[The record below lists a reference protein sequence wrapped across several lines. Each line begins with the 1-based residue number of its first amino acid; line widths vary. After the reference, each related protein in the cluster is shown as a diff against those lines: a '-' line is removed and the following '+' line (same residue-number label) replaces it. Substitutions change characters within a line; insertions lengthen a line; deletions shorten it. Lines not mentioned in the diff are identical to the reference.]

1 MSSLHSGGRMCRC
14 DHDRVTARIGV
25 VHRLQIPPDRSRS
38 IQLARGTSH
47 PGPNRRTAR
56 DPAQSPDHK
65 RVFAPVRSIP
75 RQRVVSLHRKT
86 LIALHRRKEPCA
98 ILRPVFVSPWR
109 LRMSRLFPERTF
121 LAGKIFFNFGQSS
134 IDCVVRRLSEEAAT
148 LEMESGL
155 GVPER
160 FQLRV
165 AGRKILACRVIWR
178 SDRQVGAA
186 FELPGSVERPSG
198 EERERSSDALMRGQ
212 MLALR
217 AALDHVPTGIVL
229 LDSSL
234 RARLINRSFRQMW
247 RLPDEVADS
256 NPSIL
261 TLLHHGR
268 DTGAYEVPDPE
279 LDALVAERVR
289 VIEAGD
295 PTPIDLRRTNGDVVR
310 VQVTPLPDGGRMLTY
325 TPVTDIVRTSDE
337 LKLLRDA
344 LENVQDGVLLLDS
357 DLHATFMNRRM
368 RRFWEVSDEEAAN
381 RPTYSS
387 LVRRLHRASAPNLPT
402 NELAK
407 FPARRVE
414 EVKAGD
420 HVRDLQTPDG
430 RRIRAHCTT
439 MANGGRMLTYVD
451 ITDLTQKAALLETLA
466 TTDPLTGLSNRRH
479 FLDCLGA
486 EWSRFQRYYRSVSVL
501 MLDIDHF
508 KSVNDRHGH
517 AVGDVAI
524 KAVAAACLDGKRK
537 SDIVGRLGGEEF
549 AVLLPETSLSRARI
563 VAERIRKHVIIVAGK
578 VQFGVTVSIGI
589 AEATVSMSGIDTL
602 MSAADHAL
610 YQAKA
615 EGRNRCIAFA
625 PPPPASKAAE

>member
-1 MSSLHSGGRMCRC
+1 
-14 DHDRVTARIGV
+14 
-25 VHRLQIPPDRSRS
+25 
-38 IQLARGTSH
+38 
-47 PGPNRRTAR
+47 
-56 DPAQSPDHK
+56 
-65 RVFAPVRSIP
+65 
-75 RQRVVSLHRKT
+75 
-86 LIALHRRKEPCA
+86 
-98 ILRPVFVSPWR
+98 
-109 LRMSRLFPERTF
+109 MSRLVPERTF

-134 IDCVVRRLSEEAAT
+134 IDCIVRRLSEEAAT
-148 LEMESGL
+148 LEMESGI

-160 FQLRV
+160 FQLRL
-165 AGRKILACRVIWR
+165 AGRESLTCRVIWR
-178 SDRQVGAA
+178 SDRQVGVA
-186 FELPGSVERPSG
+186 FEQPGGVERPAG
-198 EERERSSDALMRGQ
+198 EDRERSSDALMRSQ

-234 RARLINRSFRQMW
+234 RARLINRSFRRMW

-268 DTGAYEVPDPE
+268 DTGAYEVPDPD
-279 LDALVAERVR
+279 LDALITERVR

-325 TPVTDIVRTSDE
+325 TPVTHIVRYSDE
-337 LKLLRDA
+337 LRLLRDA
-344 LENVQDGVLLLDS
+344 LENVQDGVLLLDPN
-357 DLHATFMNRRM
+357 LRATFMNRRM
-368 RRFWEVSDEEAAN
+368 RRFWEVSEDEAAN
-381 RPTYSS
+381 RPAYSS
-387 LVRRLHRASAPNLPT
+387 LVRRLHRASAPHLPT
-402 NELAK
+402 SELAK

-439 MANGGRMLTYVD
+439 MSNGGRMLTYVD
-451 ITDLTQKAALLETLA
+451 ITDLTQKAAMLETLA
-466 TTDPLTGLSNRRH
+466 TTDPLTGLYNRRH
-479 FLDCLGA
+479 FLESLDA

-508 KSVNDRHGH
+508 KSVNDRYGH
-517 AVGDVAI
+517 AVGDAAI

-549 AVLLPETSLSRARI
+549 AVLLPETSLSRART
-563 VAERIRKHVIIVAGK
+563 VAERIRKRVMSAQVIADK
-578 VQFGVTVSIGI
+578 VQFGLTVSIGM
-589 AEATVSMSGIDTL
+589 AEATVSMSGIDAL
-602 MSAADHAL
+602 MGAADHAL

-615 EGRNRCIAFA
+615 EGRNRCIAWA

>member
-1 MSSLHSGGRMCRC
+1 
-14 DHDRVTARIGV
+14 
-25 VHRLQIPPDRSRS
+25 
-38 IQLARGTSH
+38 
-47 PGPNRRTAR
+47 
-56 DPAQSPDHK
+56 
-65 RVFAPVRSIP
+65 
-75 RQRVVSLHRKT
+75 
-86 LIALHRRKEPCA
+86 
-98 ILRPVFVSPWR
+98 
-109 LRMSRLFPERTF
+109 MSRLVSERTF

-134 IDCVVRRLSEEAAT
+134 IDCVVRRLTGEAAT

-160 FQLRV
+160 FQLRL
-165 AGRKILACRVIWR
+165 AGREILACRVIWR
-178 SDRQVGAA
+178 SDRQVGVAFQDAA
-186 FELPGSVERPSG
+186 EHPAG

-229 LDSSL
+229 LDPNL

-295 PTPIDLRRTNGDVVR
+295 STPIDLRRTNGDVVR

-325 TPVTDIVRTSDE
+325 TPVTDIVRASDE

-368 RRFWEVSDEEAAN
+368 RRFWEVSDEEAAS
-381 RPTYSS
+381 RPSYSS

-407 FPARRVE
+407 FPARRVA

-420 HVRDLQTPDG
+420 HVRDLETPDG

-439 MANGGRMLTYVD
+439 MSNGGRMLTYVD
-451 ITDLTQKAALLETLA
+451 ITDLTQKAAMLETLA
-466 TTDPLTGLSNRRH
+466 TTDPLTGLYNRRH
-479 FLDCLGA
+479 FLDNLDA

-501 MLDIDHF
+501 MLDIDQF
-508 KSVNDRHGH
+508 KSVNDRYGH
-517 AVGDVAI
+517 AVGDAAI

-549 AVLLPETSLSRARI
+549 AVLLPETSLSRARM
-563 VAERIRKHVIIVAGK
+563 AERIRKRVMSTQVLADNI
-578 VQFGVTVSIGI
+578 QFGLTVSIGI
-589 AEATVSMSGIDTL
+589 AEATVSMSGIDAL
-602 MSAADHAL
+602 MGAADHAL

-615 EGRNRCIAFA
+615 EGRNRCVAFA

>member
-1 MSSLHSGGRMCRC
+1 
-14 DHDRVTARIGV
+14 
-25 VHRLQIPPDRSRS
+25 
-38 IQLARGTSH
+38 
-47 PGPNRRTAR
+47 
-56 DPAQSPDHK
+56 
-65 RVFAPVRSIP
+65 
-75 RQRVVSLHRKT
+75 
-86 LIALHRRKEPCA
+86 
-98 ILRPVFVSPWR
+98 
-109 LRMSRLFPERTF
+109 MSRLVPERTY

-134 IDCVVRRLSEEAAT
+134 IDCVVRRLSAEAAT

-160 FQLRV
+160 FQLRL
-165 AGRKILACRVIWR
+165 AGREILTCRVVWR
-178 SDRQVGAA
+178 SDRQAGVA
-186 FELPGSVERPSG
+186 FEQPGSSERAAG
-198 EERERSSDALMRGQ
+198 DERDRPSDALMRGQ

-229 LDSSL
+229 LDSGL

-268 DTGAYEVPDPE
+268 DMGAYEVPDPE

-325 TPVTDIVRTSDE
+325 TPVTDIVRASDE

-344 LENVQDGVLLLDS
+344 LENVQDGILLLDS
-357 DLHATFMNRRM
+357 DMDATFMNRRM
-368 RRFWEVSDEEAAN
+368 RRFWEVSDDEAAN
-381 RPTYSS
+381 RPAYSS
-387 LVRRLHRASAPNLPT
+387 LVRRLHRASAPNLPA

-420 HVRDLQTPDG
+420 HVRDLQTMDG

-439 MANGGRMLTYVD
+439 MSNGGRMLTYVD
-451 ITDLTQKAALLETLA
+451 ITDLTQKAAMLETLA
-466 TTDPLTGLSNRRH
+466 TTDPLTGLFNRRH
-479 FLDCLGA
+479 FLDSLDA

-508 KSVNDRHGH
+508 KSVNDRYGH
-517 AVGDVAI
+517 AVGDAAI
-524 KAVAAACLDGKRK
+524 KAVAAACLEGKRK

-549 AVLLPETSLSRARI
+549 AILLPETSMSRART
-563 VAERIRKHVIIVAGK
+563 VADRIRKRVMSAQILAEGI
-578 VQFGVTVSIGI
+578 QFGVTVSIGI
-589 AEATVSMSGIDTL
+589 AEATVSMSGIDAL
-602 MSAADHAL
+602 MGAADHAL

-625 PPPPASKAAE
+625 PPPPESKAAE